1 MADHYAEYRRTADK
15 ASVKQLGEC
24 LNPSLKVSPHPY
36 DETPK
41 PKRINCER
49 R

>member
-1 MADHYAEYRRTADK
+1 MGNEYTEYRKTADR
-15 ASVKQLGEC
+15 ASVKQLNEC
-24 LNPSLKVSPHPY
+24 LNPSTPAPYPY